1 MGQSRKSATTFV
13 MSVKPSKA
21 EVAIHGADVRYVPK
35 AEVTHTMGES
45 SDVLATICTINPFT
59 HAVEAVRF
67 ALYLEIAP
75 LSLAVVAGVLAAA
88 GALTVIGYDPGR
100 GLRTRQGPET

>member
-1 MGQSRKSATTFV
+1 MPV
-13 MSVKPSKA
+13 EEPSTA
-21 EVAIHGADVRYVPK
+21 SK

-67 ALYLEIAP
+67 ALYLEMAP
-75 LSLAVVAGVLAAA
+75 LSLAVVVGVLAAA
-88 GALTVIGYDPGR
+88 GALTVVGYDPAR
-100 GLRTRQGPET
+100 GYRSRQDSDS